1 MDTTDITHSA
11 VQRVSAHRYTGPAI
25 VGLGAVALMACVAIR
40 DPQTEGAYPLCI
52 FRSITG
58 LDCPG
63 CGSLRALHALTGGD
77 VWAAMDQNVL
87 LVAVLPFLAWRWVA
101 WVSSS
106 ARESITRPRLT
117 AATWIYMFLG
127 LVVAFWVVRN
137 IPGVPFIGSGI
148 G

>member
-1 MDTTDITHSA
+1 MTMEITHSA

-25 VGLGAVALMACVAIR
+25 VGLGAVALMSCIAIR
-40 DPQTEGAYPLCI
+40 DPQTEGAYPLCM
-52 FRSITG
+52 FRAITG

-77 VWAAMDQNVL
+77 VGAAMDQNML
-87 LVAVLPFLAWRWVA
+87 LVAVLPFLVWRWVA
-101 WVSSS
+101 WVRSS
-106 ARESITRPRLT
+106 AREATTRARLT

>member
-1 MDTTDITHSA
+1 MTLDTTRDPI
-11 VQRVSAHRYTGPAI
+11 QRVSAHRYTGPAI
-25 VGLGAVALMACVAIR
+25 VGFGAVALMACVAIR
-40 DPQTEGAYPLCI
+40 DPQAEGAYPLCI
-52 FRSITG
+52 FRAITG

-77 VWAAMDQNVL
+77 VGAAMDQNML
-87 LVAVLPFLAWRWVA
+87 LVAVLPFLVWRWVA
-101 WVSSS
+101 WVRSS
-106 ARESITRPRLT
+106 AREATIRPRLT